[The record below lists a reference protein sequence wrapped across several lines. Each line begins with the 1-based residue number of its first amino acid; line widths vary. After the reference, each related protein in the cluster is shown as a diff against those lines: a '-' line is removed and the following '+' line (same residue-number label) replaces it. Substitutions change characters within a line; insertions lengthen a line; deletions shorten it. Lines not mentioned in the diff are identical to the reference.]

1 MQIPY
6 ESPRRRPRIE
16 IIPLIDII
24 FFLLATF
31 IMVSLSM
38 VKNQGIPVHLP
49 RAATGQTQST
59 EQLLTLTVTK
69 DGAFYLDRKRMS
81 FEDVRRRLRTL
92 CQQNKELKVILNGDE
107 AASFGE
113 VVKVLDEMRKLGID
127 HVAMRTTA
135 ER

>member
-38 VKNQGIPVHLP
+38 VKNQGIPVRLP
-49 RAATGQTQST
+49 QAATGQAQST
-59 EQLLTLTVTK
+59 EQFLTVSVTK
-69 DGAFYLDRKRMS
+69 NGAFYLDRKRMS
-81 FEDVRRRLRTL
+81 FEELCRRLKTL
-92 CQQNKELKVILNGDE
+92 SQQNKELKVILNGDE
-107 AASFGE
+107 SASFGE
-113 VVKVLDEMRKLGID
+113 VVKVLDEMSTLGMD
-127 HVAMRTTA
+127 HVAMRTTPA
-135 ER
+135 R